1 MKQEKYSNIITDFL
15 KSHSLISV
23 KALEEALK
31 IPQSTI
37 WKAVQ
42 GERLIPEKHIFPL
55 ICFLANYG
63 LKIDGYDLSYDDSDG
78 ILFGRQSIETV
89 DDEEID
95 NTFVYTN
102 KEYRFLAVDYFDLL

>member
-1 MKQEKYSNIITDFL
+1 MQEKYSNIITEFL

-42 GERLIPEKHIFPL
+42 EQYLIKQQAI
-55 ICFLANYG
+55 
-63 LKIDGYDLSYDDSDG
+63 K
-78 ILFGRQSIETV
+78 
-89 DDEEID
+89 
-95 NTFVYTN
+95 
-102 KEYRFLAVDYFDLL
+102 K

>member
-1 MKQEKYSNIITDFL
+1 MQEKYSNIITDFL

-55 ICFLANYG
+55 ICFLADYG
-63 LKIDGYDLSYDDSDG
+63 LRIDGHTLEYDHSDG
-78 ILFGRQSIETV
+78 TIIGRKAIEVETQEDGDGFIYLV
-89 DDEEID
+89 
-95 NTFVYTN
+95 
-102 KEYRFLAVDYFDLL
+102 KEYRFIVSDYFDLL